1 MIDLV
6 QQENKGSSS
15 VKESLDDLFPTD
27 EEEQT
32 QSKCS
37 SDSTY
42 TRRKI
47 IFEPVNILACQVH
60 CHVAREKVSI
70 QIQ

>member
-1 MIDLV
+1 MIELV
-6 QQENKGSSS
+6 QQENKDSSS

-37 SDSTY
+37 SDSTH
-42 TRRKI
+42 TGLKM
-47 IFEPVNILACQVH
+47 IFEPVNTFACQVH
-60 CHVAREKVSI
+60 CHVHRE
-70 QIQ
+70 